1 MRLLVTGGA
10 GFIGSNFVN
19 RALTHYSGYEITVLD
34 AFTYAGS
41 RHNLS
46 EVIEQVSIIEGN
58 ICNRELVNSAVSKV
72 DVVIHFAAESH
83 NDNSIKKPEQFYET
97 NVLGTMNIAQ
107 ACVTHD
113 VRLHH
118 VSTDEVYGDLPIDS
132 DEEFSLTTPYN
143 PSSPYSASKA
153 ASDHLIRAWARTFDL
168 QATISNCSNN
178 YGPNQHSEKLIPA
191 TIRRVLRGQKPQVYG
206 NGLNV
211 RDWIHVDD
219 HTDGIMRILEEG
231 SVGETYLFGAR
242 NQLNNLQVVRT
253 ILEVLGK
260 PAEHFEFVL
269 DRPGHDAKYAIDP
282 TYAEQ
287 KLGWRPAHQNLL
299 NEIPNLVQHYKDKTW
314 V

>member
-41 RHNLS
+41 RQNLS
-46 EVIEQVSIIEGN
+46 EVIDQVSIIEGN

-83 NDNSIKKPEQFYET
+83 NDNSIKNPEQFYET

-107 ACVTHD
+107 ACVNHG

-153 ASDHLIRAWARTFDL
+153 ASDHLIRAWSRTFDL

-178 YGPNQHSEKLIPA
+178 YGPRQHSEKLIPA

-260 PAEHFEFVL
+260 PVENFEFVL

-299 NEIPNLVQHYKDKTW
+299 NEIPNLVQHYKDKAW